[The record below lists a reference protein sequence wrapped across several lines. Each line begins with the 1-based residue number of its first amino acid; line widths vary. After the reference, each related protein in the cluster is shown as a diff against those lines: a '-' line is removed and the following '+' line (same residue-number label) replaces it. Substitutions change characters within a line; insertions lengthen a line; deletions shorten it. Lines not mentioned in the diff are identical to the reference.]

1 MTPFSLSEKQ
11 ELLKIVD
18 LPIFKLSKRSASWLT
33 KPNWQIV
40 QEYYKDKE
48 HYWVSHPHLG
58 MFFILKDETKTSKL
72 VYIDDEYSCNLFF
85 ILSVFRNL
93 IFMTSNP
100 EKNV

>member
-1 MTPFSLSEKQ
+1 MSPFTLSEKE

-18 LPIFKLSKRSASWLT
+18 FSVFKLSKRSVSWLT
-33 KPNWQIV
+33 NPNWQIV
-40 QEYYKDKE
+40 QEYYKDRE

-58 MFFILKDETKTSKL
+58 MFFIIKDETKKSKL

-85 ILSVFRNL
+85 TLSIFRNL
-93 IFMTSNP
+93 IFITSNS